1 MTLDQLRL
9 AARGAALPDSER
21 LWQAL
26 LQRAPGD
33 PEALFGVGNAAS
45 ARGDSAA
52 AASSFELALR
62 TSPQH
67 FGLLNNLGL
76 VYEKL
81 GRLTD
86 AESLFR
92 QAMQASPSAFAA
104 VANLAQN
111 LYQQK
116 RYGEA
121 SVLFDRLAPHT
132 IKEPSF
138 NANRGVCLAYAQRFE
153 EADKAL
159 QLALR
164 QAPDRVVVKRDLALV
179 RTKQRRWADAV
190 RLLEE
195 VHAMLPDDIATVSM
209 LEGARSQIA
218 DWRDLPLRQVLIDAV
233 TGPEAESLPPIDPF
247 IFLTWTDDPAVHL
260 AAARCWTHQVKQQ
273 ASEPAPAPRPRA
285 AGQPLRVGF
294 VSSDFTNHPVNRL
307 VLGLVER
314 IDPARFTL
322 VAYST
327 HPYPETPLRKRL
339 RATMTTFREIGQLGP
354 AQQAAQIRD
363 DDIDI
368 LIDLNGYTNGQA
380 HDLIARHPAPLQIN
394 YLGYTGTLGTAA
406 CDCIVTDRY
415 SFPEDERASYT
426 EAPLFIEPCYL
437 PSDPLREQGSLLT
450 LPGRSEYGLPP
461 GVTVLAAF
469 SACYKI
475 APTLYDVW
483 MRVLHKVPDSVL
495 WIRSESALAEENL
508 RREAQLRGIGG
519 DRLVFANKDLLPRY
533 FARFQLADLLLD
545 TFPFGGHTTVNDAL
559 FAGVPVLTLAG
570 RSFASRA
577 SASQL
582 LAAGLPELVAGTIEH
597 YESLAVEL
605 ATDASRRREFAQRLR
620 RNRQTLPLF
629 DMDRYARTFADAL
642 TKEWN
647 QRFSAAAPAPAT
659 PG

>member
-1 MTLDQLRL
+1 MSVDQLRL
-9 AARGAALPDSER
+9 AARGAALMDGER

-26 LQRAPGD
+26 LQRVPGD
-33 PEALFGVGNAAS
+33 PEALFGLGNAAS

-52 AASSFELALR
+52 AASRFEMGLR
-62 TSPQH
+62 GSPRH

-86 AESLFR
+86 AEDVFR
-92 QAMQASPSAFAA
+92 QAMETNPSAFAA

-116 RYGEA
+116 RHGEA
-121 SVLFDRLAPHT
+121 SVLFDKLASHT

-138 NANRGVCLAYAQRFE
+138 NANRGVCLAYVQRFD
-153 EADKAL
+153 EAEKAL

-164 QAPDRVVVKRDLALV
+164 QAPERVLIKRDLALV
-179 RTKQRRWADAV
+179 RTKQGRWADAV
-190 RLLEE
+190 GLLEE
-195 VHAMLPDDIATVSM
+195 VHAALPDDIATVSM

-218 DWRDLPLRQVLIDAV
+218 DWHDLTLRRVLIDAV
-233 TGPEAESLPPIDPF
+233 TGPEAASLPPLDPF
-247 IFLTWTDDPAVHL
+247 MFLTWTDDPAVHL
-260 AAARCWTHQVKQQ
+260 AAARCWTHQLKQR
-273 ASEPAPAPRPRA
+273 ASEPAPTPRARA

-307 VLGLVER
+307 LLGLVER
-314 IDPARFTL
+314 LDPDRFTL

-327 HPYPETPLRKRL
+327 HPHPDTPLRKRL
-339 RATMTTFREIGQLGP
+339 RATMAIFREIGRLGP
-354 AQQAAQIRD
+354 AQQEMQIRD
-363 DDIDI
+363 DGIDI
-368 LIDLNGYTNGQA
+368 LIDLNGYTSGQP
-380 HDLIARHPAPLQIN
+380 HDLIARRAAPLQIN

-415 SFPEDERASYT
+415 SLPEAEQAFYT

-437 PSDPLREQGSLLT
+437 PSDPLREQGTLLT
-450 LPGRSEYGLPP
+450 LPGRSEYGLPS

-475 APTLYDVW
+475 TPQVYDVW

-495 WIRSESALAEENL
+495 WLRSDGGVADENL
-508 RREAQLRGIGG
+508 REEAQRRGIGAA
-519 DRLVFANKDLLPRY
+519 RLVFAIKELLPRY

-545 TFPFGGHTTVNDAL
+545 TYPFGGHTTVNDAL

-577 SASQL
+577 SGSQL
-582 LAAGLPELVAGTIEH
+582 IAAGLPELVAENIEQ
-597 YESLAVEL
+597 YESLAVAL
-605 ATDASRRREFAQRLR
+605 ARDAGRRREIAEHLR
-620 RNRQTLPLF
+620 KNRQTLRLF

-642 TKEWN
+642 TNAWN
-647 QRFSAAAPAPAT
+647 QRFNAGAIAPAAPR
-659 PG
+659 